1 MAISSVNGVALSTLT
16 ALNGVSKA
24 TLSSINGQT
33 ISSGNGLLTNLIS
46 YWKMDD
52 ASGNAADAHGSNT
65 LTASFISYG
74 NAGIII
80 DSLEFE
86 KFNQS
91 RLTHTSNTDLNV
103 GSGDFSFSVW
113 LKADT
118 ISTWASI
125 VAKQAV
131 ASPYNGYG
139 LFVHP
144 TNGWSLEASDGTFA
158 AATAS
163 VGATLDGNWHHIVWT
178 RAGAT
183 MKFYID
189 GSSVTVTGS
198 GRSGSLDDSILF
210 AIGIGTDENTAMWDG
225 YMDECGFW
233 KRELSSTDVTA
244 LYNGGAALAYGSF
257 TA

>member
-52 ASGNAADAHGSNT
+52 ASGDAVDAHGSND
-65 LTASFISYG
+65 LTASFIAYG

-80 DSLEFE
+80 DCLEFE

-91 RLTHTSNTDLNV
+91 RLIHTSNTDLNV

-113 LKADT
+113 LKAGT
-118 ISTWASI
+118 MSTWAAI
-125 VAKQAV
+125 VTKQAV

-144 TNGWSLEASDGTFA
+144 PTNIWSLEASDGTFA
-158 AATAS
+158 SATAS

-183 MKFYID
+183 MKQGSRASKVICRLDAEQGNRKGD
-189 GSSVTVTGS
+189 GNR
-198 GRSGSLDDSILF
+198 RSD
-210 AIGIGTDENTAMWDG
+210 
-225 YMDECGFW
+225 
-233 KRELSSTDVTA
+233 K
-244 LYNGGAALAYGSF
+244 
-257 TA
+257 